1 MVAGQLD
8 PLSWKILVEL
18 QADARLSY
26 AELGRR
32 VGLSTPG
39 AAERVRK
46 LESAG
51 VIQGYTA
58 MIDLAKIGLGIA
70 AFIRIR
76 LTGGESL
83 ARKLTAAAEKMPEIL
98 ECHRCTG
105 DESFILKVRVESIQ
119 HLQRLIDTL
128 TPYGMT
134 STSLILSSPVEHA
147 RPVAS
152 RCASNR

>member
-1 MVAGQLD
+1 MVSDRLD
-8 PLSWKILVEL
+8 GLAWKILAEL

-32 VGLSTPG
+32 VGLSTPA

-46 LESAG
+46 LEDAG

-58 MIDLAKIGLGIA
+58 LLDPERLGLGVG

-76 LTGGESL
+76 HGGAEAL
-83 ARKLTAAAEKMPEIL
+83 AKKLTAAAAKMPEVV

-105 DESFILKVRVESIQ
+105 DESFILKVRVESVR
-119 HLQRLIDTL
+119 HLQGLIDQL

-134 STSLILSSPVEHA
+134 STSLILSSPVEWPRPRVA
-147 RPVAS
+147 RAG
-152 RCASNR
+152 R